1 VPAGFD
7 HDVDHGI
14 VGDGQY
20 MPRSQTMTYVEERKR
35 LTIEELALDCID
47 VRELH
52 RRGWLNRYRA
62 LRNLESMWPGIDRIR
77 FDRYLIQIELR
88 NQVTPQIIR
97 ITWTRC
103 NFGGSRPWM
112 HCPHCHRR
120 VARLFKGLSG
130 YYCRE
135 CVGAPPYESQLRND
149 MARIYLRAYRL
160 RERIGGGRPAID
172 PIRERPY
179 RMWRR
184 TYNRIVTEVERLER
198 ILIGSRIVKRA
209 PLWIRPLSC

>member
-1 VPAGFD
+1 MQNRSEPITVEKLA
-7 HDVDHGI
+7 VDC
-14 VGDGQY
+14 
-20 MPRSQTMTYVEERKR
+20 
-35 LTIEELALDCID
+35 LD

-52 RRGWLNRYRA
+52 RRGYL
-62 LRNLESMWPGIDRIR
+62 LRRCVPRWPEFMGPKIERIR
-77 FDRYLIQIELR
+77 MDRYSIHIEFC
-88 NQVTPQIIR
+88 NHFTPQQIR
-97 ITWTRC
+97 ITWTPC

-112 HCPHCHRR
+112 HCPHCHHR
-120 VARLFKGLSG
+120 VTRLFKGLSG

-149 MARIYLRAYRL
+149 MARVYLRAYRL

-179 RMWRR
+179 RMWRK
-184 TYNRIVTEVERLER
+184 TYQRIVTEVERLER

-209 PLWIRPLSC
+209 PLWIRPLSF